1 MAHERL
7 CQGDKMKSSKGL
19 NVAALEWERSVV
31 FSFCRRNERIGLRTR
46 DRE

>member
-1 MAHERL
+1 
-7 CQGDKMKSSKGL
+7 MKPSKGL
-19 NVAALEWERSVV
+19 NVAASEGVMSVV